1 VSAWPTESI
10 YLILNIKSRM
20 ARNLLS
26 ADQTYSE
33 ARMEA
38 RFLVRFAQAIAAAAI
53 ASSAHAVPITFTID
67 GADVTTSGV
76 SVGSTVTVTP
86 SAGLSGTTFDLNAGG
101 SQTFNFLDVTVSG
114 VGAVT
119 GLIDASLNFTDPVT
133 TNANGVL
140 GGFAVILGWA
150 SGGVLT
156 VLNDPG
162 PIAFGNGGLFD
173 VDFFGFSDSCTKCT
187 SLSGTVTARV
197 SLLQAPATAV
207 PEPATLS
214 LLGAGL
220 VAIGLTRRRRA
231 LKS

>member
-1 VSAWPTESI
+1 
-10 YLILNIKSRM
+10 M
-20 ARNLLS
+20 
-26 ADQTYSE
+26 QG
-33 ARMEA
+33 
-38 RFLVRFAQAIAAAAI
+38 RFIVRLAQLVAAAAM
-53 ASSAHAVPITFTID
+53 ASSAHAGLITFTIQ

-86 SAGLSGTTFDLNAGG
+86 SAGLSGKTFDLDVGG
-101 SQTFNFLDVTVSG
+101 SQTFNFLDVSVSG
-114 VGAVT
+114 VGAVA
-119 GLIDASLNFTDPVT
+119 GLIDASLNFTAPT
-133 TNANGVL
+133 TISANGVL

-162 PIAFGNGGLFD
+162 PIAFDNGGLFD
-173 VDFFGFSDSCTKCT
+173 VDFFGFSSTCSYCT

-197 SLLQAPATAV
+197 SLLQAPTTSV

-220 VAIGLTRRRRA
+220 VAIGLTRRRRNQKQDA
-231 LKS
+231 A